1 MDMAHSRDPSFADEY
16 YTSSPTRE
24 DAPLLD
30 SAAYPVHYAQQQ
42 QQPQAVRQPT
52 TLAQIHIPS
61 FRSFASSIPVPSPR
75 TQKRKPA
82 PFHLSARSPRAAS
95 FSLAEKA
102 SPRLAEPA
110 SRPLSLDSPLPQQ
123 PNGLAGT
130 VSPPPTEHGDRASYT
145 APNRAHTRNQS
156 IDSRLAGID
165 SPSSYTESR
174 RSSIPIHTKYAQE
187 RSMSHAPKQSVSSV
201 DLSEYTSP
209 EKGRE
214 RTSMHIPQAPS
225 MTLQYDPVKRTL
237 SEDSLASEPTFAR
250 EQRPKSPGGRLGS
263 FFGWKSS
270 SQRSGTE
277 SPTTTFSDRSLS
289 PLPSPRLLKPLPA
302 SSMDGSTSTAR
313 LTPPGLDI
321 NKANART
328 SIYFDNPDTPILLG
342 SPDTNAHVRELER
355 ELAQVSTELAGSIRR
370 EMDLEDELDRI
381 RAEMPTIPPAEMAR
395 RTSDYFSDSGTS
407 SVRYPVSDPD
417 ARLEQMEQKLRK
429 VEQEKAQIKIEVAS
443 TMQAEL
449 ARRRDLEQMVRDL
462 EENLYK
468 RAQDDE
474 ERGQVEERML
484 ELEANLDEAKRR
496 LSQERQA
503 KDSFGDLYSATK
515 LELEQHRNE
524 RDNLRDEVLPQLR
537 ARVEGLESDGADTQA
552 LVYEN
557 TRLQQELA
565 AMTEEMQKIQG
576 TPRFSSIAEEGDA
589 SSPGSQWGTL
599 SRSNSQA
606 RTRTARGGSV
616 TRSGSVKERAEG
628 GRHRSGSVS
637 GSAHPVSTEGVKEI
651 EDQRDAL
658 HKALKLLISR
668 YEKQRRDHE
677 LAVKK
682 LTSAKTQAE
691 QVTPKRTAYHREV
704 SFLKEEVTTLRKR
717 TEDALEQKWEYE
729 KGLSGVKMDLDRA
742 EQETRG
748 LKSLLLEH
756 DVFASGRQ
764 PMPNA
769 YEDAEH
775 AADDVQLSV
784 SAAQGQR
791 DHARQVAEEYRH
803 RAESAHPSD
812 SHELM
817 SCAHRMDALA
827 DELEQQMQANLDLR
841 ARLADAVVKGEQE
854 QRDSTR
860 QIEGMQQRLAGLED
874 SVLAAQ
880 QHSET
885 VLGNHESEVRRMEEA
900 SSPSLQRL
908 RISIPEPQKLS
919 PASPPP
925 SLLARSS
932 PRLMMSMTKKANN
945 AVVSADTSLL
955 EASRTQMLERKVRE
969 LEGLLREAEDDVQVV
984 VQRVNRSQ
992 LEVMDLQTER
1002 DAALAQMRKLQ
1013 GLFVEERERA
1023 AGLLEEG

>member
-1 MDMAHSRDPSFADEY
+1 MAHSRDSSFADAY

-24 DAPLLD
+24 DVVD
-30 SAAYPVHYAQQQ
+30 DYADHSGYYAREQ
-42 QQPQAVRQPT
+42 QQPQAVRPQT

-61 FRSFASSIPVPSPR
+61 FRSFASSIPVPSPKAR
-75 TQKRKPA
+75 ERKPA
-82 PFHLSARSPRAAS
+82 PFQLSTRSPRAAS
-95 FSLAEKA
+95 FSLAERA
-102 SPRLAEPA
+102 SPRLAEPT
-110 SRPLSLDSPLPQQ
+110 SRPLSLDSPLLPQS
-123 PNGLAGT
+123 NGLAGT
-130 VSPPPTEHGDRASYT
+130 VSPPQAGYGNRASYPGPT
-145 APNRAHTRNQS
+145 RAHTRTVS
-156 IDSRLAGID
+156 IDSRLAGGD
-165 SPSSYTESR
+165 SPSSYNESP

-187 RSMSHAPKQSVSSV
+187 QIMSHAPKQSVSSSM
-201 DLSEYTSP
+201 DLSDYTSP

-225 MTLQYDPVKRTL
+225 MTLQYDAVKRTL
-237 SEDSLASEPTFAR
+237 SEDSLASEPRYAR
-250 EQRPKSPGGRLGS
+250 EQRPKLPGGRLGS

-289 PLPSPRLLKPLPA
+289 PLPSPRLLKPVPA
-302 SSMDGSTSTAR
+302 LLMDGSTSTAR

-328 SIYFDNPDTPILLG
+328 SVYFDNPDTPILL
-342 SPDTNAHVRELER
+342 
-355 ELAQVSTELAGSIRR
+355 GSIRR
-370 EMDLEDELDRI
+370 EMDLEDELDRV
-381 RAEMPTIPPAEMAR
+381 RAEMPTLPATETAR

-417 ARLEQMEQKLRK
+417 ARLEQMEHKLRK
-429 VEQEKAQIKIEVAS
+429 VEQEKAQIKVEVAS

-462 EENLYK
+462 EDNLYK
-468 RAQDDE
+468 RAQEDE
-474 ERGQVEERML
+474 ERNQANERMF
-484 ELEANLDEAKRR
+484 ELEASLDEAKRR

-524 RDNLRDEVLPQLR
+524 RDNLRDDVLPQLR
-537 ARVEGLESDGADTQA
+537 SRVKGLETDGADTQA
-552 LVYEN
+552 LVSEN

-565 AMTEEMQKIQG
+565 VLAEEMQKIQG
-576 TPRFSSIAEEGDA
+576 TPRFSSIAEEGD

-606 RTRTARGGSV
+606 RTRAARGGSV

-628 GRHRSGSVS
+628 GRHRSGSVG

-682 LTSAKTQAE
+682 LTSAKAQAE
-691 QVTPKRTAYHREV
+691 QGTPRRTGYYREV
-704 SFLKEEVTTLRKR
+704 SFLKEEVVTLRKR

-729 KGLSGVKMDLDRA
+729 KGLSGVKMDLDRT

-748 LKSLLLEH
+748 LKDLLQEH
-756 DVFASGRQ
+756 DVFASGRRSLSSTHETGKR
-764 PMPNA
+764 P
-769 YEDAEH
+769 EH
-775 AADDVQLSV
+775 PATDGIALSV
-784 SAAQGQR
+784 SAAEGQR
-791 DHARQVAEEYRH
+791 DHARQVAAEYRH
-803 RAESAHPSD
+803 RAASAHPND
-812 SHELM
+812 SHELL
-817 SCAHRMDALA
+817 SSAQRMDALA
-827 DELEQQMQANLDLR
+827 DELDEQMRANAQLR
-841 ARLADAVVKGEQE
+841 LRLASAVVKGEQE
-854 QRDSTR
+854 QKASTH
-860 QIEGMQQRLAGLED
+860 QIEEMQLRLAGMED

-885 VLGNHESEVRRMEEA
+885 VLTNHESEVRRIEES
-900 SSPSLQRL
+900 SSPALLQRL
-908 RISIPEPQKLS
+908 RISIPEESRKLS
-919 PASPPP
+919 P
-925 SLLARSS
+925 SS
-932 PRLMMSMTKKANN
+932 PLLLTRSPRMMKKTPTL
-945 AVVSADTSLL
+945 SETSLL
-955 EASRTQMLERKVRE
+955 ETSRTQILERKVRE

-984 VQRVNRSQ
+984 VQRVTRSQ
-992 LEVMDLQTER
+992 LEVMELQTER
-1002 DAALAQMRKLQ
+1002 DAALVQMRKLQ

-1023 AGLLEEG
+1023 EGLLGR